1 MQKELETSLKK
12 LEALEMGKQLESLLS
27 QTELAK
33 VKLEAGVNV
42 MTKELFQLKKQNSD
56 AESKIKRLEKD
67 SKNMQNESEKAK
79 RASESQINK
88 LKEEIDILKQR
99 LVNEQKEHRK
109 ATTVVESLN
118 KDLNVKES
126 DILKTKQEV
135 ISLKSKVGS
144 LIGK

>member
-1 MQKELETSLKK
+1 
-12 LEALEMGKQLESLLS
+12 
-27 QTELAK
+27 
-33 VKLEAGVNV
+33 
-42 MTKELFQLKKQNSD
+42 
-56 AESKIKRLEKD
+56 
-67 SKNMQNESEKAK
+67 MQNESEKAK